1 LDKFFDRFD
10 KKYLK
15 ICLYASITTLT
26 TIGIILLLISSGS
39 FWIKLWSI
47 FSAVLKPI
55 IIGGI
60 ICYLFL
66 PIVVRLEKLFNRKK
80 KHKWARSLSVLLT
93 FLIVLAAIA
102 LILTLIAV
110 AIYKNIESIN
120 IESIKNIFF
129 TLKEDYESIWKF
141 VVQQLEAQGISS
153 VNISHVVSLVT
164 NAVGSFFSGLLF
176 GVIFS
181 IYFLLDSSHLSGY
194 WIRAFKLIFG
204 NKAEERLE
212 LFLTDADN
220 AFSGYIRGQFTDAL
234 IVGVLITIIL
244 SIVGVPYA
252 VVVGVFAGLGNLIP
266 YLGPVVGYLTCVV
279 VCLPS
284 GAFDKMILGV
294 IIFAIVMFIDGNI
307 INPKLLSD
315 NVQVHPLLVV
325 AALIG
330 GGALGGI
337 AGMIIAVPCAALIK
351 LQFERYLQKMADK
364 RKDEDDES
372 KVANRNNE
380 ADTDVAESN
389 DIADTDRNE
398 NNNN

>member
-1 LDKFFDRFD
+1 MDKFFDRFD

-15 ICLYASITTLT
+15 ICLYASITTLI

-80 KHKWARSLSVLLT
+80 KHKWARPLSVLLT

-129 TLKEDYESIWKF
+129 KLKEDYESIWKF

-153 VNISHVVSLVT
+153 VNISQVVSLVT
-164 NAVGSFFSGLLF
+164 GAVGSFFSGLLF

-194 WIRAFKLIFG
+194 WTRAFKLIFG
-204 NKAEERLE
+204 NK
-212 LFLTDADN
+212 
-220 AFSGYIRGQFTDAL
+220 
-234 IVGVLITIIL
+234 
-244 SIVGVPYA
+244 
-252 VVVGVFAGLGNLIP
+252 
-266 YLGPVVGYLTCVV
+266 
-279 VCLPS
+279 
-284 GAFDKMILGV
+284 
-294 IIFAIVMFIDGNI
+294 
-307 INPKLLSD
+307 D
-315 NVQVHPLLVV
+315 NV
-325 AALIG
+325 
-330 GGALGGI
+330 
-337 AGMIIAVPCAALIK
+337 
-351 LQFERYLQKMADK
+351 
-364 RKDEDDES
+364 
-372 KVANRNNE
+372 
-380 ADTDVAESN
+380 
-389 DIADTDRNE
+389 
-398 NNNN
+398 

>member
-1 LDKFFDRFD
+1 MDKFFDRFD

-15 ICLYASITTLT
+15 ICLYASITTLI

-39 FWIKLWSI
+39 FWVKLWSI

-80 KHKWARSLSVLLT
+80 KHKWARPLSVLLT
-93 FLIVLAAIA
+93 FIIVLAAIA

-129 TLKEDYESIWKF
+129 KLKEDYESIWKF

-153 VNISHVVSLVT
+153 VNISHIVSLVT

-181 IYFLLDSSHLSGY
+181 IYFMLDSSHLSGY

-212 LFLTDADN
+212 LFLSDADN

-315 NVQVHPLLVV
+315 NVEVHPLLVV

-351 LQFERYLQKMADK
+351 LQFERYLKKMADK
-364 RKDEDDES
+364 RKLEES
-372 KVANRNNE
+372 ESNTANS
-380 ADTDVAESN
+380 TDVTA
-389 DIADTDRNE
+389 ADRSE
-398 NNNN
+398 KK

>member
-1 LDKFFDRFD
+1 MDNFLNKLD

-15 ICLYASITTLT
+15 ICLYASITTLV
-26 TIGIILLLISSGS
+26 TIGLILLLISSGS
-39 FWIKLWSI
+39 FWSKLWAL

-66 PIVVRLEKLFNRKK
+66 PIVVKLESLFNRKK
-80 KHKWARSLSVLLT
+80 KHKWARPLSVLLT
-93 FLIVLAAIA
+93 FLIVLAVIG

-110 AIYKNIESIN
+110 AIYKNIESVN

-129 TLKEDYESIWKF
+129 TLQQDYASIWKF
-141 VVQQLEAQGISS
+141 IVQQLESQGVSS
-153 VNISHVVSLVT
+153 SNISHIVSLFT
-164 NAVGSFFSGLLF
+164 NAIGSFFSGLLF

-194 WIRAFKLIFG
+194 WTRAFRLIFG
-204 NKAEERLE
+204 SKAEDRLE
-212 LFLTDADN
+212 LFLSDADN

-234 IVGVLITIIL
+234 IVGVLITIVL

-252 VVVGVFAGLGNLIP
+252 VVVGIFAGLGNLIP
-266 YLGPVVGYLTCVV
+266 YLGPVVGYLSLVV

-284 GAFDKMILGV
+284 GAYNKMVLGI
-294 IIFAIVMFIDGNI
+294 IIFALVMFIDGNI

-315 NVQVHPLLVV
+315 NVEVHPLLVV

-337 AGMIIAVPCAALIK
+337 AGMLIAVPCAALIK
-351 LQFERYLQKMADK
+351 LQFERYLQKMAEK
-364 RKDEDDES
+364 RKDEGEEEDNNTEEPVIEDELLTNSDDDGS
-372 KVANRNNE
+372 
-380 ADTDVAESN
+380 DD
-389 DIADTDRNE
+389 
-398 NNNN
+398 